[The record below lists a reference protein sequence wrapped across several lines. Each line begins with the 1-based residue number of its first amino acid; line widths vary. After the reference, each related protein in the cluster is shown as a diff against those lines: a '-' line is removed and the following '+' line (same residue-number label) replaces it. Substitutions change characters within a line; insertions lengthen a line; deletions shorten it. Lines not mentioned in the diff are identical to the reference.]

1 LDTQPVPHPVRDISL
16 GSHQSYDLLPGRI
29 QEKIVAKLVE
39 LKRLA
44 PPLDLGL
51 PFLAAHYA
59 GITHPNDSDAAF
71 HRFFV
76 RSHITSRAGT
86 FVYNTEALVSD
97 DGTTVHVRE
106 LRRVASRAPIRGQR
120 RRYFR
125 SSDSSAALTAV
136 MSALSFVASEVRSR
150 TASYSQRPEH
160 TALSR
165 GTLST
170 IPSPLRPCYEKPQHR
185 ERSQQ
190 S

>member
-1 LDTQPVPHPVRDISL
+1 MRASVDVLHTNDVVFEGQAWQHYRAKFVGLMEADFDFIMALSDELPAAAKTLDTQPVPHPVRDISL

-106 LRRVASRAPIRGQR
+106 
-120 RRYFR
+120 
-125 SSDSSAALTAV
+125 
-136 MSALSFVASEVRSR
+136 
-150 TASYSQRPEH
+150 
-160 TALSR
+160 
-165 GTLST
+165 
-170 IPSPLRPCYEKPQHR
+170 
-185 ERSQQ
+185 
-190 S
+190 